1 MYKVLLTPRA
11 IKQIK
16 ALPDNIKIRVKE
28 KLIGMGRNPLDGNVK
43 KLKVHQSRYRLRV
56 GGYRIIFDFDR
67 KIITICALTVRHRKN
82 VYR

>member
-1 MYKVLLTPRA
+1 MNKILLTRRA

-43 KLKVHQSRYRLRV
+43 KLKVHQSLYRLRV

-67 KIITICALTVRHRKN
+67 KIITICALTIKHRKN
-82 VYR
+82 VYW